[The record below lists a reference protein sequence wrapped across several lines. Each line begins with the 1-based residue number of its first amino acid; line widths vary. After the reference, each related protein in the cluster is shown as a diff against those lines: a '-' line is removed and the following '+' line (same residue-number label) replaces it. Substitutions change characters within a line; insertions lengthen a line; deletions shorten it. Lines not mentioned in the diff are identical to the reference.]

1 MKEGTAETS
10 HGLSYASV
18 SLSAL
23 LLLNNITH
31 ILNVTALTNTSVLGD
46 LQKVNVSSQFLEGNL
61 SRENPDFL
69 PSSYVW
75 DVQMFFTDRLM
86 NH

>member
-46 LQKVNVSSQFLEGNL
+46 LQKVKRQLEGNL